1 MDADGDVE
9 IYFSSRRKIGLA
21 KIDAP
26 VTDTT
31 VDTSVKIVRI
41 TVSHAYTVH
50 VP

>member
-1 MDADGDVE
+1 METLKFTFLREGRLLE
-9 IYFSSRRKIGLA
+9 NH
-21 KIDAP
+21 AP

>member
-1 MDADGDVE
+1 MDADGDVK
-9 IYFSSRRKIGLA
+9 IYFFFEKKDGLA
-21 KIDAP
+21 NIDAP